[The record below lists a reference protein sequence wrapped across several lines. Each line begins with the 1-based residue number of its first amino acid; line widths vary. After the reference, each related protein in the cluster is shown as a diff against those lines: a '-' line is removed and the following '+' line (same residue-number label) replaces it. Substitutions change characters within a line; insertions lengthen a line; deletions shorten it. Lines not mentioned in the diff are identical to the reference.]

1 MDLLYLA
8 IKTQPAM
15 PTFPIDLNLYFGTA
29 HYGDVTADGYGE
41 VELSDEDVQK
51 LVNLIREN
59 GGETDVEKLQ
69 ISEKYPDIFS
79 TLDDAYYELASQT
92 AYIHWVNA
100 GYDNGWYELSD
111 DEIAENCEAFGFKFE
126 FDPDEF
132 KGEDGVFDEDAMKEA
147 KSEALYRWIK
157 EYRSPLNDYDD
168 ALFLAEVF
176 NLEPEDY
183 NGNLDYSVEL
193 PDEIIAMAN
202 NGQ

>member
-1 MDLLYLA
+1 
-8 IKTQPAM
+8 M
-15 PTFPIDLNLYFGTA
+15 PSFPIDINLYFGTA
-29 HYGDVTADGYGE
+29 HYGDVTAYGSGE
-41 VELSDEDVQK
+41 VELADEDIKK
-51 LVNLIREN
+51 LINLIREN

-69 ISEKYPDIFS
+69 LLEKYPDIFN

-111 DEIAENCEAFGFKFE
+111 EEIAENCEVFGFKFE
-126 FDPDEF
+126 YDLDEYQD
-132 KGEDGVFDEDAMKEA
+132 EDGNLDEDALEEA
-147 KSEALYRWIK
+147 KSEALYKWIK
-157 EYRSPLNDYDD
+157 EHRSHLDDYDD

-176 NLEPEDY
+176 HLEPDDY
-183 NGNLDYSVEL
+183 NYDLEYFVKI